1 MRPAGPGPGQTPHAS
16 PRRAS
21 PFRPT
26 AHTPGAYQ
34 AQGSYPGSALK
45 SCSKSSYTVNPT
57 LTHMRAH
64 AHTRPL
70 LLKRPLGGNAVAC
83 IPRVGQPGS
92 VSPPPSPHCCL
103 TSHAGGS
110 GQERRG
116 GRLATCPAQAAWGGE
131 AVSSIWDTC
140 PGPIEK
146 VPAPSPGTASML
158 AGCAHHLRLQC
169 TCQVLLRCLKKPRTP
184 TEPQ

>member
-64 AHTRPL
+64 AHTISAKPLTHTRPL

-116 GRLATCPAQAAWGGE
+116 GRLATCPAQAAWGGRLS
-131 AVSSIWDTC
+131 AASGTRVQDRLRRFRPRAQAQPACWPDGLITC
-140 PGPIEK
+140 GYSA
-146 VPAPSPGTASML
+146 PAKCS
-158 AGCAHHLRLQC
+158 
-169 TCQVLLRCLKKPRTP
+169 
-184 TEPQ
+184 